1 MKGFGRKN
9 DILIGIST
17 SGNSKNIID
26 AIITAKK
33 IGMKTIAMTGSDGGQ
48 LKNICDFLINVPS
61 KNTARIQESHIMIGH
76 IICEIVEKK
85 YFIIFKWYYIL
96 ICHFILPIKNSLLS
110 IIKNSCISLPSVSIN
125 TMFCSLNSIFSI

>member
-1 MKGFGRKN
+1 MVIELNVKYVSNDYSYDEIYSRLVKGFGRKN

-85 YFIIFKWYYIL
+85 IFYYI
-96 ICHFILPIKNSLLS
+96 
-110 IIKNSCISLPSVSIN
+110 
-125 TMFCSLNSIFSI
+125 